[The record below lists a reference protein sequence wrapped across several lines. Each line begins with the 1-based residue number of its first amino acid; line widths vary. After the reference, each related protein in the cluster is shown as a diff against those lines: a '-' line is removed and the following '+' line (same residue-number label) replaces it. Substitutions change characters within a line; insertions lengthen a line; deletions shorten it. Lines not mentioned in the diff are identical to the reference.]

1 MLPIPTASFHSGSR
15 DTTPVLSAPPQGGP
29 SVRSGGGTSL
39 TSSPWSPCP
48 PRPLVLLP
56 GDPWLCLHFPLSG
69 LVPSMKVCVFPRGC
83 SAAWRSCTLA
93 SSLHL
98 SWDVSASPQLPPLHL
113 LLSDSLSSGPLTRFP
128 PWVDEKSLALSSFA
142 GKIKISIT
150 DVRIFKEQQ

>member
-1 MLPIPTASFHSGSR
+1 MALSPFSFVWFGPFNEGVCLSQRLQRCLEVLP
-15 DTTPVLSAPPQGGP
+15 
-29 SVRSGGGTSL
+29 
-39 TSSPWSPCP
+39 
-48 PRPLVLLP
+48 
-56 GDPWLCLHFPLSG
+56 
-69 LVPSMKVCVFPRGC
+69 
-83 SAAWRSCTLA
+83 LA

-98 SWDVSASPQLPPLHL
+98 SWDASASPQLPPLHL